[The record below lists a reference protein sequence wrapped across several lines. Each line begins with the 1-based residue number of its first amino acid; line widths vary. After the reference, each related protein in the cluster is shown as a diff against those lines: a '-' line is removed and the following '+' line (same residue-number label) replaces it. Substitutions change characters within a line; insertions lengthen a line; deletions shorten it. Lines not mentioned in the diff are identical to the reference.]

1 MRDPRALQDW
11 ANLDDFG
18 LQLPP
23 DLVPTMDPLTELG
36 IFLKAELSG
45 SSAPAT
51 VKAEANREESI
62 HEVIKTDTAA

>member
-23 DLVPTMDPLTELG
+23 DLVPAMDPLTELG
-36 IFLKAELSG
+36 LSLKQELSAKPG
-45 SSAPAT
+45 
-51 VKAEANREESI
+51 AEKPEVVREETKPD
-62 HEVIKTDTAA
+62 IKTDAAA